1 MGDLSLPSLPV
12 NSLCTFVFM
21 LMSFCW
27 LLSGL
32 GVPNC
37 LLGCNH
43 TRYKTTYNPRTRASC
58 QGDARQIQNVTYM
71 FSASSTPLYKAT
83 FWRFLLI
90 CESTFPVVEGSW
102 FSASV
107 FSFSVRVGIFISPV
121 GLRLHQLPYLEYLNK
136 FLSFPSA

>member
-1 MGDLSLPSLPV
+1 MENVLV
-12 NSLCTFVFM
+12 RFTLCIDFD
-21 LMSFCW
+21 
-27 LLSGL
+27 
-32 GVPNC
+32 GVSELQNKC
-37 LLGCNH
+37 KSHMFLGCNH